1 MPNFT
6 ATYGGYMRIKYLEER
21 KKLLDLK
28 QIDISN
34 REWLYMLGE
43 ETRHSVAIEGI
54 FSSEEDLDAVIE
66 RNAASSNVQSEI
78 INYFRAAQFV
88 YDLALQYRNDYLK
101 PHYIHVIR
109 TLHSQMFRNVRTPYP
124 TGEFRTSGVD
134 ILNARITPPFDPRG
148 WMDMFVQ
155 YIDYALE
162 RFPIYSAV
170 ARIHTLFESIHP
182 FCDGNGRVGR
192 LMMNFVLIVNGYS
205 NISIKGLKEQ
215 ERLEYY
221 EALEMADSG
230 IEKMFNSKA
239 DGSFDEKVA
248 LIETGD
254 FSALEELIYSALLDA
269 MDRCIIIASDSS
281 KLLDVSQVAEELG
294 ISETAVK
301 KRIKTGN
308 LIASKLRTGRWM
320 VFPHNIR

>member
-1 MPNFT
+1 
-6 ATYGGYMRIKYLEER
+6 MRIKYLDER

-34 REWLYMLGE
+34 KEWLYMLGE

-66 RNAASSNVQSEI
+66 RNAASNSVQSEI

-88 YDLALQYRNDYLK
+88 YDLALQYRNDYVK

-109 TLHSQMFRNVRTPYP
+109 TLHSQMFRNVKSPYP
-124 TGEFRTSGVD
+124 TGEFRTSGVE
-134 ILNARITPPFDPRG
+134 ILNARITPPFDPRA
-148 WMDMFVQ
+148 WMDLFVQ

-162 RFPIYSAV
+162 KFPIHGAI

-192 LMMNFVLIVNGYS
+192 LLVNFILIVNGYC
-205 NISIKGLKEQ
+205 NISIKGLNEQ
-215 ERLEYY
+215 DRMKYY
-221 EALEMADSG
+221 EALEMANSG
-230 IEKMFNSKA
+230 IEKMFSTNA
-239 DGSFDEKVA
+239 DGSFEEKAA

-254 FSALEELIYSALLDA
+254 FSALEDLIYSALLDA

-281 KLLDVSQVAEELG
+281 KLLNVSQVAKELG

-308 LIASKLRTGRWM
+308 LIASKLRTGKWK